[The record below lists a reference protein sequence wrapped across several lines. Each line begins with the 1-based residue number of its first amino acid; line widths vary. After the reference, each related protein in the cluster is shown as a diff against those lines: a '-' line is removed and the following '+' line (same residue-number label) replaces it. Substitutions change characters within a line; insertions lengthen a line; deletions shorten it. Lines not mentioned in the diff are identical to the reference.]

1 MSRGSHL
8 VLRRARPLAAGRQ
21 RLVNWFGMSKYIAF
35 EGIDGAGK
43 STVASRFADALSATG
58 ERVVRVREPGGTDVG
73 EGIREILL
81 GHDWNPA
88 PWPEAL
94 LFAAARA
101 QLAAEI
107 IAPALNSGA
116 WVVGDRSVYSSL
128 AYQGGARGL
137 GIETVRRVNQAGL
150 GDVWP
155 DLVVLLEVDP
165 STALAR
171 QDDPDRIG
179 GEGIEFQEAVASAFA
194 KIASEERDRFLVVDA
209 GSDLDSVV
217 EAAIAA
223 VGT

>member
-1 MSRGSHL
+1 MNQY
-8 VLRRARPLAAGRQ
+8 V
-21 RLVNWFGMSKYIAF
+21 AF

-43 STVASRFADALSATG
+43 STVASRFADALEATG
-58 ERVVRVREPGGTDVG
+58 EQVVRVREPGGTEVG

-81 GHDWNPA
+81 GHDWDPA

-101 QLAAEI
+101 QLAAEV
-107 IAPALNSGA
+107 IAPALASGA

-128 AYQGGARGL
+128 AYQGGARDL
-137 GIETVRRVNQAGL
+137 GIEAVRKVNEAGL

-165 STALAR
+165 GTALAR

-179 GEGIEFQEAVASAFA
+179 GEGVEFQEAVAAAFA
-194 KIASEERDRFLVVDA
+194 KIAAEERERFLVVDA
-209 GSDLDSVV
+209 GSDLEDVV
-217 EAAIAA
+217 QA
-223 VGT
+223 VISALGT

>member
-1 MSRGSHL
+1 MNQY
-8 VLRRARPLAAGRQ
+8 V
-21 RLVNWFGMSKYIAF
+21 AF

-43 STVASRFADALSATG
+43 STVASRFADALEATG
-58 ERVVRVREPGGTDVG
+58 EQVVRVREPGGTEVG

-81 GHDWNPA
+81 GHDWDPA

-101 QLAAEI
+101 QLAAEV
-107 IAPALNSGA
+107 IAPALASGA

-128 AYQGGARGL
+128 AYQGGARDL
-137 GIETVRRVNQAGL
+137 GIEAVRKVNEAGL

-165 STALAR
+165 GTALAR

-179 GEGIEFQEAVASAFA
+179 GEGVEFQEAVAAAFA
-194 KIASEERDRFLVVDA
+194 KIAAEERERFLIVDA
-209 GSDLDSVV
+209 GSDLEDVV
-217 EAAIAA
+217 QA
-223 VGT
+223 VISALGT

>member
-1 MSRGSHL
+1 MNQY
-8 VLRRARPLAAGRQ
+8 V
-21 RLVNWFGMSKYIAF
+21 AF

-43 STVASRFADALSATG
+43 STVASRFADALEAAG
-58 ERVVRVREPGGTDVG
+58 EQVVRVREPGGTGVG

-81 GHDWNPA
+81 GHDWDPA

-101 QLAAEI
+101 QLAAEV
-107 IAPALNSGA
+107 IAPALASGA

-128 AYQGGARGL
+128 AYQGGARDL
-137 GIETVRRVNQAGL
+137 GIEVVRKVNEAGL

-179 GEGIEFQEAVASAFA
+179 GEGVEFQAAVAAAFA
-194 KIASEERDRFLVVDA
+194 QIAAEERGRFLVVDA
-209 GSDLDSVV
+209 GSDLDDVV
-217 EAAIAA
+217 EAVISAL
-223 VGT
+223 GT

>member
-1 MSRGSHL
+1 MY
-8 VLRRARPLAAGRQ
+8 V
-21 RLVNWFGMSKYIAF
+21 AF

-43 STVASRFADALSATG
+43 STVASRFADALEAG
-58 ERVVRVREPGGTDVG
+58 GKQVVRVREPGGTGVG

-107 IAPALNSGA
+107 IRPALAAGA

-137 GIETVRRVNQAGL
+137 GIDLVRRVNEAGL

-155 DLVVLLEVDP
+155 DLVVLLEVD
-165 STALAR
+165 SETALAR

-179 GEGIEFQEAVASAFA
+179 GEGVEFQQAVADTFA
-194 KIASEERDRFLVVDA
+194 KLAADERERFLVVNA
-209 GSDLDSVV
+209 GADLDAVV
-217 EAAIAA
+217 DAVVAALGA
-223 VGT
+223 

>member
-1 MSRGSHL
+1 
-8 VLRRARPLAAGRQ
+8 
-21 RLVNWFGMSKYIAF
+21 MSKYIAF

-194 KIASEERDRFLVVDA
+194 KIASEERERFLVVDA

>member
-1 MSRGSHL
+1 
-8 VLRRARPLAAGRQ
+8 
-21 RLVNWFGMSKYIAF
+21 MSKYIAF

-150 GDVWP
+150 GDIWP

-194 KIASEERDRFLVVDA
+194 KIAGEERDRFLVVDA

-217 EAAIAA
+217 EAVIAA

>member
-1 MSRGSHL
+1 
-8 VLRRARPLAAGRQ
+8 
-21 RLVNWFGMSKYIAF
+21 MSKYIAF

-150 GDVWP
+150 GDIWP

-194 KIASEERDRFLVVDA
+194 KIAGEERDRFLVVDA
-209 GSDLDSVV
+209 GSDLDDVV
-217 EAAIAA
+217 EAVIAA

>member
-1 MSRGSHL
+1 M
-8 VLRRARPLAAGRQ
+8 
-21 RLVNWFGMSKYIAF
+21 
-35 EGIDGAGK
+35 
-43 STVASRFADALSATG
+43 ASRFADALKAAE
-58 ERVVRVREPGGTDVG
+58 ERVIRVREPGGTKVG

-101 QLAAEI
+101 QLAAET
-107 IAPALNSGA
+107 IAPALDSGA

-137 GIETVRRVNQAGL
+137 GVETVRRVNEAGL

-165 STALAR
+165 WTALAR

-179 GEGIEFQEAVASAFA
+179 GEGVEFQQAVAAAFA
-194 KIASEERDRFLVVDA
+194 TIAAEERDRFLVVDA
-209 GSDLDSVV
+209 GSDLDDVV
-217 EAAIAA
+217 TAVIAA
-223 VGT
+223 LGV

>member
-1 MSRGSHL
+1 M
-8 VLRRARPLAAGRQ
+8 
-21 RLVNWFGMSKYIAF
+21 
-35 EGIDGAGK
+35 
-43 STVASRFADALSATG
+43 ASRFADALEAAE
-58 ERVVRVREPGGTDVG
+58 ERVIRVREPGGTKVG

-101 QLAAEI
+101 QLAAET
-107 IAPALNSGA
+107 IAPALDGGA

-137 GIETVRRVNQAGL
+137 GLETVRRVNEAGL

-179 GEGIEFQEAVASAFA
+179 GEGVEFQQAVAAAFA
-194 KIASEERDRFLVVDA
+194 TIAAEERDRFLVVDA
-209 GSDLDSVV
+209 GSDLDDVV
-217 EAAIAA
+217 TAVIAA
-223 VGT
+223 LGV

>member
-1 MSRGSHL
+1 M
-8 VLRRARPLAAGRQ
+8 RAQPLAAGRH

-58 ERVVRVREPGGTDVG
+58 KQVVRVREPGGTDVG

-150 GDVWP
+150 GDIWP

-194 KIASEERDRFLVVDA
+194 KIASEERERFLVVDA
-209 GSDLDSVV
+209 GSDLDDVV
-217 EAAIAA
+217 EAVIAA

>member
-1 MSRGSHL
+1 
-8 VLRRARPLAAGRQ
+8 
-21 RLVNWFGMSKYIAF
+21 MSKYIAF

-43 STVASRFADALSATG
+43 STVASRFADALETAG
-58 ERVVRVREPGGTDVG
+58 EQVVRVREPGGTDVG

-150 GDVWP
+150 GDIWP

-194 KIASEERDRFLVVDA
+194 KIASEERERFLVVDA
-209 GSDLDSVV
+209 GSDLDDVV
-217 EAAIAA
+217 EAVIAA

>member
-1 MSRGSHL
+1 
-8 VLRRARPLAAGRQ
+8 
-21 RLVNWFGMSKYIAF
+21 MSKYIAF

-150 GDVWP
+150 GDIWP

-194 KIASEERDRFLVVDA
+194 KIASEERERFLVVDA
-209 GSDLDSVV
+209 GSDLDDVV
-217 EAAIAA
+217 EAVIAA

>member
-1 MSRGSHL
+1 
-8 VLRRARPLAAGRQ
+8 
-21 RLVNWFGMSKYIAF
+21 MSKYIAF

-43 STVASRFADALSATG
+43 STVASRFADALEGAG
-58 ERVVRVREPGGTDVG
+58 KQVVRVREPGGTDVG

-150 GDVWP
+150 GDIWP

-194 KIASEERDRFLVVDA
+194 KIASEERERFLVVDA
-209 GSDLDSVV
+209 GSDLDDVV
-217 EAAIAA
+217 EAVIAA

>member
-1 MSRGSHL
+1 
-8 VLRRARPLAAGRQ
+8 
-21 RLVNWFGMSKYIAF
+21 MSKYIAF

-43 STVASRFADALSATG
+43 STVASRFADALETAG
-58 ERVVRVREPGGTDVG
+58 EQVVRVREPGGTDVG

-107 IAPALNSGA
+107 IVPALESGA

-137 GIETVRRVNQAGL
+137 GIKAVRRVNQAGL

-165 STALAR
+165 RTALAR

-179 GEGIEFQEAVASAFA
+179 GEGIEFQEAVAAAFA
-194 KIASEERDRFLVVDA
+194 MIAAEERERFLVVDA
-209 GSDLDSVV
+209 GSNLDDVV
-217 EAAIAA
+217 EAVMAA
-223 VGT
+223 FGT

>member
-1 MSRGSHL
+1 MSRY
-8 VLRRARPLAAGRQ
+8 V
-21 RLVNWFGMSKYIAF
+21 AF

-43 STVASRFADALSATG
+43 STVAARLANALEAG
-58 ERVVRVREPGGTDVG
+58 GKQVVRVREPGGTEVG

-81 GHDWNPA
+81 GEGWNPA

-101 QLAAEI
+101 QLAAEVI
-107 IAPALNSGA
+107 GPALAAGA

-137 GIETVRRVNQAGL
+137 GIDQVRHVNEAGL

-165 STALAR
+165 ETALAR
-171 QDDPDRIG
+171 QDIADRIG
-179 GEGIEFQEAVASAFA
+179 GEGVEFQQAVADAFA
-194 KIASEERDRFLVVDA
+194 RLAADERGRFLVVNADA
-209 GSDLDSVV
+209 DLDAVV
-217 EAAIAA
+217 DAVIAA
-223 VGT
+223 LGA

>member
-1 MSRGSHL
+1 MTETTARRSR
-8 VLRRARPLAAGRQ
+8 
-21 RLVNWFGMSKYIAF
+21 YIAF

-43 STVASRFADALSATG
+43 STVASRFADALEAG
-58 ERVVRVREPGGTDVG
+58 GKQVVRVREPGGTEVG

-107 IAPALNSGA
+107 IRPALAAGA

-137 GIETVRRVNQAGL
+137 GIDVVRRVNEAGL

-155 DLVVLLEVDP
+155 DLVVLLEVEP
-165 STALAR
+165 ETALAR

-179 GEGIEFQEAVASAFA
+179 GEGVEFQQAVADTFA
-194 KIASEERDRFLVVDA
+194 KLAADERERFLVVNA
-209 GSDLDSVV
+209 GADLDAVV
-217 EAAIAA
+217 DAVVAALGA
-223 VGT
+223 